1 MPEAVGAEAP
11 VQFVS
16 CPRAA
21 SVPTN
26 ATANAH
32 DAASTPHRLGR
43 LAVASL
49 HAELA
54 CAPKPGLVTPFDRG
68 SHDDMDASTFL
79 RSLFALRGY
88 FVAIAAA
95 GAADAAFP
103 ALRRL
108 GIDAERAM
116 LRATG
121 GINTH
126 RGAIFSLGLLVAA
139 AARLRAQQR
148 TTPDGVAVCNAVG
161 LWRDAL
167 LDAPLDPHSHGQRVR
182 RLHGVAGVREQAAA
196 GFPLLREVA
205 LPSLRAALRAG
216 LAQDAA
222 LAQTLLQLIAQTDD
236 LNLLHRGG
244 PDGLRFAQRSARAFL
259 AAGGALQP
267 DWRRQLSRL
276 GDAFV
281 ARRLS
286 PGGSADLLACAC
298 FLQRQEGV

>member
-1 MPEAVGAEAP
+1 
-11 VQFVS
+11 
-16 CPRAA
+16 
-21 SVPTN
+21 
-26 ATANAH
+26 
-32 DAASTPHRLGR
+32 
-43 LAVASL
+43 
-49 HAELA
+49 
-54 CAPKPGLVTPFDRG
+54 
-68 SHDDMDASTFL
+68 MDASTFL

-88 FVAIAAA
+88 FVAIATA

-103 ALRRL
+103 TLREL
-108 GIDAERAM
+108 GIGAERAM

-121 GINTH
+121 GVNTH

-139 AARLRAQQR
+139 AARLRSQHSAA
-148 TTPDGVAVCNAVG
+148 PDGMAVCNAVG
-161 LWRDAL
+161 IFWREAL
-167 LDAPLDPHSHGQRVR
+167 LDAPLDPHSHGQRMR

-216 LAQDAA
+216 LAQEAA

-244 PDGLRFAQRSARAFL
+244 RDGLRFAQCSARAFL
-259 AAGGALQP
+259 EAGGAAQP
-267 DWRRQLSRL
+267 DWRQQLSRI

>member
-1 MPEAVGAEAP
+1 MLPNAGA
-11 VQFVS
+11 
-16 CPRAA
+16 
-21 SVPTN
+21 
-26 ATANAH
+26 
-32 DAASTPHRLGR
+32 TPYRLGR

-95 GAADAAFP
+95 GASDAAFP
-103 ALRRL
+103 ALREL
-108 GIDAERAM
+108 GVGAERAM

-121 GINTH
+121 GVNTH

-139 AARLRAQQR
+139 AARLRSQTHAA
-148 TTPDGVAVCNAVG
+148 PDGVAVCQAVG
-161 LWRDAL
+161 IYWRDAL
-167 LDAPLDPHSHGQRVR
+167 LDAPLDPHSHGQRMR

-196 GFPLLREVA
+196 GFPLLRDVA
-205 LPSLRAALRAG
+205 LPSLRAASRAG
-216 LAQDAA
+216 LAQEAA
-222 LAQTLLQLIAQTDD
+222 LAQTLLQLIAHTDD

-244 PDGLRFAQRSARAFL
+244 RDGLRFAQRSARAFL
-259 AAGGALQP
+259 EAGGAAQP
-267 DWRRQLSRL
+267 DWRQQLSRI
-276 GDAFV
+276 GEAFV

>member
-1 MPEAVGAEAP
+1 M
-11 VQFVS
+11 
-16 CPRAA
+16 
-21 SVPTN
+21 
-26 ATANAH
+26 
-32 DAASTPHRLGR
+32 PHRLGR

-68 SHDDMDASTFL
+68 SHDDMNASTFL

-95 GAADAAFP
+95 GASDAPFP
-103 ALRRL
+103 ALREL
-108 GIDAERAM
+108 GIGAERAM

-121 GINTH
+121 GVNTH

-139 AARLRAQQR
+139 AARLRSR
-148 TTPDGVAVCNAVG
+148 TQAAPEGAAVCTAVG

-167 LDAPLDPHSHGQRVR
+167 LDAPLDPHSHGQRMR
-182 RLHGVAGVREQAAA
+182 RLYSVAGVREQAAA
-196 GFPLLREVA
+196 GFPLLRDVA
-205 LPSLRAALRAG
+205 LPSLRTALRAG
-216 LAQDAA
+216 LAQEAA
-222 LAQTLLQLIAQTDD
+222 LAQTLLQLIAHTDD

-244 PDGLRFAQRSARAFL
+244 RAGLRFAQRSARAFL
-259 AAGGALQP
+259 AAGGAAQP
-267 DWRRQLSRL
+267 DWRQQLSRI

-298 FLQRQEGV
+298 FLQRQEGI